1 MAVYLHVPETHAPF
15 FIKVVPSHLFGQ
27 LIPEH
32 KSAEQFFNSEGLLA
46 SVPQLLRSVHCLAC
60 WPLEHADHS
69 AHRQSSEQLEFAG
82 VFSVQPDRKISKS
95 RRNKEMG
102 IILFRKTT

>member
-1 MAVYLHVPETHAPF
+1 MYLHVPETHAPF
-15 FIKVVPSHLFGQ
+15 FMSVVPSHLFGQ

-69 AHRQSSEQLEFAG
+69 AHRQSSEQPTGFAAG
-82 VFSVQPDRKISKS
+82 LLPVQPDIKIIKS